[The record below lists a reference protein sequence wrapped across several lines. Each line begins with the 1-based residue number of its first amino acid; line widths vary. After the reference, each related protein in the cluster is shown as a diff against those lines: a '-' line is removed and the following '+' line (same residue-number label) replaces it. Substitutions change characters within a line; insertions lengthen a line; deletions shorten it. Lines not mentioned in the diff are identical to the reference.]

1 MESKKLVNSRFWFSF
16 SSEKKEG
23 SMWLT
28 IHNHARLFFWMRPNR
43 KLVSVTG
50 YSSSIQKHFQKKA
63 SYCFLVFYYS
73 MASNGVLIFTRKIK
87 RQKDNSTEQVCL
99 LWRIVFHKN
108 CLPTLKTKSQML
120 LLNFLI
126 PTSNHQKGTLNLIIL
141 HILTFTC
148 FTGFMTWWIFS

>member
-1 MESKKLVNSRFWFSF
+1 
-16 SSEKKEG
+16 
-23 SMWLT
+23 
-28 IHNHARLFFWMRPNR
+28 
-43 KLVSVTG
+43 
-50 YSSSIQKHFQKKA
+50 
-63 SYCFLVFYYS
+63 

-87 RQKDNSTEQVCL
+87 RQKDNSTDRTGMPTL
-99 LWRIVFHKN
+99 KNIFHKN

-148 FTGFMTWWIFS
+148 LTGFMTWCMDI